1 MMVPWQDAGYFGEG
15 VEFRKAGGGGPWSRM
30 VDFV

>member
-1 MMVPWQDAGYFGEG
+1 MIAWQDAGYFGEG
-15 VEFRKAGGGGPWSRM
+15 VEFRRVGEGDWSRI